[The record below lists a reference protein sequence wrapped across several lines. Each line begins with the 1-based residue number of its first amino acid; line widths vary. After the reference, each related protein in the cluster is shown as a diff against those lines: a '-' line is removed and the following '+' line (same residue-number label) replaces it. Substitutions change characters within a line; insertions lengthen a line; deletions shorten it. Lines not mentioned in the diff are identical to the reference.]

1 MVQGKWLDKINWRF
15 NAADYAT
22 ILYALSTAIWIMVFF
37 KDIDDPGFKLLFRVF
52 IIGFIILLFNIK
64 IPGFE
69 KLLFFIKISYSSVLL
84 VYWYGETA
92 ALNYVLFSPFDSI
105 LYQID
110 QQLFAYQPS
119 IEFSQKYSAPLFSE
133 IMYLGY
139 FSYYVL
145 NAISI
150 LLYFFYDK
158 KQTTRVVFIIIF
170 SFFVYYWFFILF
182 PSVGPQYY
190 LDLGL
195 RSVPAGLLFQEKIK
209 YLLDLGEEPTGA
221 FPSSHVGMALIFMIL
236 IYRIS
241 SKYFWVMVPV
251 CIVLTF
257 ATVYIKAHYF
267 IDIIG
272 GIISGLIIYWFS
284 VKIHQFVSVKAGIN

>member
-1 MVQGKWLDKINWRF
+1 
-15 NAADYAT
+15 
-22 ILYALSTAIWIMVFF
+22 
-37 KDIDDPGFKLLFRVF
+37 
-52 IIGFIILLFNIK
+52 
-64 IPGFE
+64 
-69 KLLFFIKISYSSVLL
+69 
-84 VYWYGETA
+84 
-92 ALNYVLFSPFDSI
+92 
-105 LYQID
+105 
-110 QQLFAYQPS
+110 
-119 IEFSQKYSAPLFSE
+119 
-133 IMYLGY
+133 MYLGY

-190 LDLGL
+190 LDLEL
-195 RSVPAGLLFQEKIK
+195 RSVPSGIMFQEGIR
-209 YLLDLGEEPTGA
+209 YLLDLGEKPTGA
-221 FPSSHVGMALIFMIL
+221 FPSSHVGMALVFMIL

-241 SKYFWVMVPV
+241 NKYFWLLVPV
-251 CIVLTF
+251 CVVLTL